1 MPITREQELKEL
13 HEDMD
18 VLFEEI
24 RKVEKR
30 IIALEGD

>member
-1 MPITREQELKEL
+1 MTKEQELKEL

-18 VLFEEI
+18 ILFEEM
-24 RKVEKR
+24 RKIEKR